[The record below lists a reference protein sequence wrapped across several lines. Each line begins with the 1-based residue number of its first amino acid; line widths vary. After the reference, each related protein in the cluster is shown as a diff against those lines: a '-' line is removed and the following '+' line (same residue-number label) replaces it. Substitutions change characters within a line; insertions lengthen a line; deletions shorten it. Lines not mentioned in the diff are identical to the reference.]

1 MIKIR
6 TSLFRNIFY
15 SHRFHIFSTYI
26 AFMRVLVV
34 EDDVKM
40 ASLMK
45 QSLTEDGYAVDV
57 ITEGRSALTA
67 VKTEPYAA
75 IVLDIMMPGLDGFT
89 VCRKLRE
96 NDCWIP
102 VLIVTARSDVSDRV
116 EGLDSGADDY
126 LVKPFSFVEL
136 SARIRALIRRGQPE
150 RPTVL
155 LVRDLKLDP
164 ARHRVWRAEKELT
177 SHISPREF
185 ALLELFMRNPGRV
198 LRREQIIDQIWGMEG
213 DWFSNIVDQYV
224 AYLRRKVDRPF
235 GRDDIETIR
244 GVGYRLKDGGG

>member
-1 MIKIR
+1 MFTNAKFRFIHIAF
-6 TSLFRNIFY
+6 TSLP
-15 SHRFHIFSTYI
+15 HILLS
-26 AFMRVLVV
+26 MRVLVV
-34 EDDVKM
+34 EDDFKM
-40 ASLMK
+40 AELMRR
-45 QSLTEDGYAVDV
+45 SLTEDGYTVDV
-57 ITEGRSALTA
+57 MSEGKGSLTA

-75 IVLDIMMPGLDGFT
+75 IVLDIMMPGMDGFT

-96 NDCWIP
+96 NECWIP
-102 VLIVTARSDVSDRV
+102 VLIVTARTDVSDRV

-155 LVRDLKLDP
+155 VVGDLRLDP
-164 ARHRVWRAEKELT
+164 ARHRVWRADKELT
-177 SHISPREF
+177 SQISPREF

-198 LRREQIIDQIWGMEG
+198 LRREQIIDQIWGLEG
-213 DWFSNIVDQYV
+213 DWFSNVVDQYV

-235 GRDDIETIR
+235 DRDDIETIR
-244 GVGYRLKDGGG
+244 GVGYRLKDSGR